1 MKDAVT
7 AVVTATLNALKERG
21 VLTLAG
27 GVPAFVVEPAKN
39 PAHGD
44 FACNVAMM
52 LSKSEAKPPRSIA
65 EAIVSG
71 LVDDDKLLTKIEVA
85 GPGFLNLTLA
95 DRAFHRVVRQVAAA
109 GTSWGRSS
117 PTGKKVLV
125 EFVSANPTGPIH
137 VGHARGTF
145 VGDALARLLAAAG
158 HDVTREFYA
167 NDYGNQ
173 VDTLA
178 RTLYKR
184 YRELFG
190 ETITLKDGE
199 YPGDYV
205 KDIARIWQDED
216 GDKWLAFDESAA
228 LIRAQEI
235 GIRENL
241 KSIQA
246 TLLLANV
253 THDVYFSEASLHTGG
268 KVIETAQEYV
278 SRGATYIA
286 DEARGTDDKKRR
298 EDSKAAQFEER
309 QEGGTWL
316 MTSLHG
322 DAEDRIILR
331 KDGTP
336 VYLTADLTYHHQKFL
351 RGFDRIIDVFG
362 ADHAGHIG
370 RLKAG
375 MKLLGFDEKKLEFVV
390 VQMVRIVR
398 DGVEVKASKRKGNV
412 FELKEFIEE
421 AGVDA
426 CRFIFLMKTTNA
438 QMEFDLDLIGRQSK
452 ENPVFYFQYGHARCA
467 AVLRKAIEEGQPFAG
482 FDAVTDEHLAT
493 LVLPEEKLLL
503 KKMSQLPEVVAS
515 AASASEP
522 HRVLYFCQDLISEFH
537 SYYTKYK
544 KTERVV
550 SADKTK
556 TQGRLALVAT
566 LKQTLKNAFLILG
579 VDAPDVMTRAEE
591 GAADDDDDATAPAGG

>member
-1 MKDAVT
+1 MKESVVAT
-7 AVVTATLNALKERG
+7 VTATLLALKERG
-21 VLTLAG
+21 VLTLSA

-39 PAHGD
+39 PLHGD
-44 FACNVAMM
+44 FACNVAMT
-52 LSKSEAKPPRSIA
+52 LSKSEGKAPRAIA
-65 EAIVSG
+65 DAIVAG
-71 LVDDDKLLTKIEVA
+71 LVDDAKLFTKVEVA

-95 DRAFHRVVRQVAAA
+95 DRAFHNVVRDVARA
-109 GTSWGRSS
+109 GHAWGRS
-117 PTGKKVLV
+117 PATGKKVLV

-137 VGHARGTF
+137 IGHARGTF

-173 VDTLA
+173 VDVLA
-178 RTLYKR
+178 RTIYKR
-184 YRELFG
+184 YRELSG
-190 ETITLKDGE
+190 ESITLGEGE
-199 YPGDYV
+199 YPGEYV
-205 KDIARIWQDED
+205 KDIARVWHDED
-216 GDKWLAFDESAA
+216 GDRWLTSDEAAA
-228 LIRAQEI
+228 LVRAQEI

-241 KSIQA
+241 KAIRE
-246 TLLLANV
+246 TLILANV
-253 THDVYFSEASLHTGG
+253 THDVYFGEATLHESG
-268 KVIETAQEYV
+268 KVLRTAQEYIKL
-278 SRGATYIA
+278 GTTYEA
-286 DEARGTDDKKRR
+286 DVARGTEDKKRR
-298 EDSKAAQFEER
+298 GESKAAQFEDR
-309 QEGGTWL
+309 QGGGTWL

-322 DAEDRIILR
+322 DEEDRVILR

-336 VYLTADLTYHHQKFL
+336 VYLTADLTYHHEKFL

-375 MKLLGFDEKKLEFVV
+375 MKLLGLDEKKLEFVI

-398 DGVEVKASKRKGNV
+398 SGTEVKASKRKGNI
-412 FELKEFIEE
+412 FELKDLIEE

-426 CRFIFLMKTTNA
+426 CRFMFLMKTTSA
-438 QMEFDLDLIGRQSK
+438 QMEFDLDLIQKQSK

-467 AVLRKAIEEGQPFAG
+467 AVLRKAIEEGQPFVG
-482 FDAVTDEHLAT
+482 FDAVTDEQLAT

-503 KKMSQLPEVVAS
+503 KKMSQLPEMVAG

-522 HRVLYFCQDLISEFH
+522 HRVLYFCQELISEFH

-544 KTERVV
+544 RTERVV
-550 SADKTK
+550 SADKVK

-579 VDAPDVMTRAEE
+579 VDAPDVMTRA
-591 GAADDDDDATAPAGG
+591 DDDDDEAAGA